1 MIGTSRP
8 QPQVVLITGASSGIG
23 LMCAQ
28 HLQALGHTVYGASR
42 RAGQT
47 AVAGVRPL
55 AMDVND
61 DASVQ
66 DGIERIVA
74 EQGRLDV
81 VVNCAGFGIAGAVE
95 NTSIDEA
102 KQQFETNFFGT
113 LRVCQQAL
121 PVLRRQKHGL
131 IVNVSSLGGLVAIP
145 FQGLYS
151 ASKFAVEGMTEALR
165 MEVAP
170 FGVKVVLIAPGDFAT
185 GFTAQRVRTAH
196 ALTDPTY
203 QRAFTTAVA
212 IMERDEQN
220 GPSPERIAV
229 LLARIL
235 ATPNPRLR
243 YSVGRTD
250 QRLGVRLKAF
260 LPQGLYE
267 RLVKQTYGLI

>member
-1 MIGTSRP
+1 MAGTSRSP
-8 QPQVVLITGASSGIG
+8 AKVILITGASSGIG

-28 HLQALGHTVYGASR
+28 HLRAQGHTVYGASR
-42 RAGQT
+42 RAGQ
-47 AVAGVRPL
+47 ASVAGVLPL

-61 DASVQ
+61 DGSVQ

-95 NTSIDEA
+95 NTSVDEA
-102 KQQFETNFFGT
+102 KHQFETNFFGT
-113 LRVCQQAL
+113 LRVCRQVLPVMRQQQA
-121 PVLRRQKHGL
+121 GL

-170 FGVKVVLIAPGDFAT
+170 FGIKVVLIAPGDFAT
-185 GFTAQRVRTAH
+185 GFTAQRIRTAQ

-203 QRAFTTAVA
+203 QREFNAAVA

-220 GPSPERIAV
+220 GPSPERIAR
-229 LLARIL
+229 LLARII
-235 ATPNPRLR
+235 ATGNPKLR
-243 YSVGRTD
+243 YSIGRTD
-250 QRLGVRLKAF
+250 QRLGVWLKAF

-267 RLVKQTYGLI
+267 RLVMQTYGLS